1 VTFDAQEQAIKEM
14 EKGNIDAMMVQNPFD
29 MGFQTAK
36 LLKTMVLGEDAVE
49 KEMFPNAGSANGD
62 IYTTGLRLVVP
73 NEGSP
78 LKAEDYDPKVVEFM
92 KLDDFKKW
100 LAKYGLKSS

>member
-1 VTFDAQEQAIKEM
+1 MK
-14 EKGNIDAMMVQNPFD
+14 
-29 MGFQTAK
+29 
-36 LLKTMVLGEDAVE
+36 VLENTAVE
-49 KEMFPNAGSANGD
+49 KEMFPNTGADAD

-78 LKAEDYDPKVVEFM
+78 LKAEEFDPKVVEFM

-100 LAKYGLKSS
+100 LAKYNLKSS

>member
-1 VTFDAQEQAIKEM
+1 MATGDAS
-14 EKGNIDAMMVQNPFD
+14 
-29 MGFQTAK
+29 
-36 LLKTMVLGEDAVE
+36 VE
-49 KEMFPNAGSANGD
+49 KEMFPNAGAPEGD

-78 LKAEDYDPKVVEFM
+78 LKGEDFDPKVVEFM

-100 LAKYGLKSS
+100 LAKYNLTSS